1 MYIDVLQN
9 QWIILAL
16 IGGTVLVL
24 YMVLGYLAMW
34 KPRSEIEARP
44 APPGEEAPSG
54 AVPWVIIFTL
64 VAMVIFMLIYVA
76 ARSSYPPNW

>member
-24 YMVLGYLAMW
+24 YMVLGYLTMW
-34 KPRSEIEARP
+34 HPRAEP
-44 APPGEEAPSG
+44 AGGEPRG